1 MSYRYFPDGEISAQL
16 PFICE
21 VPCRLARRSLLR
33 YSSRM
38 ASDLF
43 IGDAKSAVE
52 EGTSFGTPS
61 GVEQELPAD
70 ATELQIAEPF
80 NPEEIDVA
88 TRSMTIDLLLSR
100 IRSKAIDLEPD
111 FQRRRG
117 IWTER
122 QQSRLIESLLLRIP
136 LPTLYAAEDEEEDWA
151 IVDGIQRLTTITRFM
166 DPEAIGETPLRL
178 SGLEYLG
185 KSFNGLRFDALPVRL
200 KRRLRETELVVHL
213 IRHGTPQEVKFN
225 IFARIN
231 TGGMPLSAQELRHAL
246 IPGPAREYLG
256 RLAASTTFKEATSF
270 SIRDERMAD
279 REMVLRF
286 LAFSLN
292 KPEEFKAYD
301 FDRFLGDAM
310 RQVNSLP
317 REELDRIEWSFVTAM
332 LSARAI
338 FGDDAFRKRY
348 RESDARFPINKAL
361 FETISVSLANL
372 SEDQREHCIE
382 HRDEV
387 RSGLMAAM
395 EDRAFESAI
404 SQGTGD
410 IGKVRK
416 RFDTVSRIL
425 ENVTRV

>member
-1 MSYRYFPDGEISAQL
+1 
-16 PFICE
+16 
-21 VPCRLARRSLLR
+21 
-33 YSSRM
+33 M
-38 ASDLF
+38 ATPSITTNTPTVTDE
-43 IGDAKSAVE
+43 A
-52 EGTSFGTPS
+52 TSFGTPT
-61 GVEQELPAD
+61 GVEKELPSESVND
-70 ATELQIAEPF
+70 LQIAEPF
-80 NPEEIDVA
+80 NPDDIDVG

-151 IVDGIQRLTTITRFM
+151 IVDGIQRLTTITRFI
-166 DPEAIGETPLRL
+166 DPEAIDETPLRL
-178 SGLEYLG
+178 TGMEYLG
-185 KSFNGLRFDALPVRL
+185 EAFNGKLFDELPARL
-200 KRRLRETELVVHL
+200 KRRLRETELVVHV

-246 IPGPAREYLG
+246 IPGKAREYLG
-256 RLAASTTFKEATSF
+256 RLAGLEAFKEATTY

-286 LAFSLN
+286 LAFSMTR
-292 KPEEFKAYD
+292 PEEFRAYD

-310 RQVNSLP
+310 RQINRLDGANLESL
-317 REELDRIEWSFVTAM
+317 EHGFVRAM
-332 LSARAI
+332 NSAREI
-338 FGDDAFRKRY
+338 FGQDAFRKRY
-348 RESDARFPINKAL
+348 RDTDGRFPINKAL
-361 FETISVSLANL
+361 FETVAVSLANL
-372 SEDQREHCIE
+372 SESEREQCIF

-387 RSGLMAAM
+387 RRRMMEAM
-395 EDRAFESAI
+395 QDREFDSAI

-416 RFDTVSRIL
+416 RFETVSKIFKD
-425 ENVTRV
+425 VASV

>member
-1 MSYRYFPDGEISAQL
+1 M
-16 PFICE
+16 
-21 VPCRLARRSLLR
+21 ARP
-33 YSSRM
+33 
-38 ASDLF
+38 LF
-43 IGDAKSAVE
+43 TTDTPIVTDEA
-52 EGTSFGTPS
+52 TSFGTPT
-61 GVEQELPAD
+61 GVEKELPSASVND
-70 ATELQIAEPF
+70 LQIAEPF
-80 NPEEIDVA
+80 NPDDIDVA

-117 IWTER
+117 IWTDR

-151 IVDGIQRLTTITRFM
+151 IVDGIQRLTTITRFI
-166 DPEAIGETPLRL
+166 DPQAIDETPLRL
-178 SGLEYLG
+178 TGMEYLG
-185 KSFNGLRFDALPVRL
+185 EAFNGKLFDDLPARL
-200 KRRLRETELVVHL
+200 KRRLRETELVVHV

-246 IPGPAREYLG
+246 IPGKAREYLG
-256 RLAASTTFKEATSF
+256 RLAGLEAFKEATTY

-286 LAFSLN
+286 LAFSMTR
-292 KPEEFKAYD
+292 PEEFRAYD

-310 RQVNSLP
+310 RQINRLDGANLESL
-317 REELDRIEWSFVTAM
+317 EHGFVRAM
-332 LSARAI
+332 NSAREI
-338 FGDDAFRKRY
+338 FGQDAFRKRY
-348 RESDARFPINKAL
+348 RDTDGRFPINKAL
-361 FETISVSLANL
+361 FETVAVSLANL
-372 SEDQREHCIE
+372 SESEREQCIF

-387 RSGLMAAM
+387 RRRMMEAM
-395 EDRAFESAI
+395 QDREFDSAI

-416 RFDTVSRIL
+416 RFETVSKIFKD
-425 ENVTRV
+425 VASV

>member
-1 MSYRYFPDGEISAQL
+1 
-16 PFICE
+16 
-21 VPCRLARRSLLR
+21 
-33 YSSRM
+33 M
-38 ASDLF
+38 ATQTIITDSQR
-43 IGDAKSAVE
+43 ITE

-61 GVEQELPAD
+61 GIERELPSETVD
-70 ATELQIAEPF
+70 DLQIAEPF
-80 NPEEIDVA
+80 NPDDIDVT

-151 IVDGIQRLTTITRFM
+151 IVDGIQRLTTITRFIE
-166 DPEAIGETPLRL
+166 PEAIGETPLRL
-178 SGLEYLG
+178 TGMEYLG
-185 KSFNGLRFDALPVRL
+185 DAFNGKLFDDLPARLR
-200 KRRLRETELVVHL
+200 RRLRETELVVHV

-246 IPGPAREYLG
+246 IPGNARHFLG
-256 RLAASTTFKEATSF
+256 RLAGLEAFKEATTY

-286 LAFSLN
+286 LAFSMTR
-292 KPEEFKAYD
+292 PEDFRAYD

-310 RQVNSLP
+310 REIN
-317 REELDRIEWSFVTAM
+317 RLDDTDLKRLQDDFIRAM
-332 LSARAI
+332 DSAREI
-338 FGDDAFRKRY
+338 FGQDAFRKRY
-348 RESDARFPINKAL
+348 RETDARFPINKAL
-361 FETISVSLANL
+361 FETIAVSLANL
-372 SEDQREHCIE
+372 SDSERELCILR
-382 HRDEV
+382 RDEV
-387 RSGLMAAM
+387 RSRMMQLMQ
-395 EDRAFESAI
+395 DREFDSAI
-404 SQGTGD
+404 SQGTGG

-416 RFDTVSRIL
+416 RFETVSKML
-425 ENVTRV
+425 KDVADV

>member
-1 MSYRYFPDGEISAQL
+1 
-16 PFICE
+16 
-21 VPCRLARRSLLR
+21 
-33 YSSRM
+33 M
-38 ASDLF
+38 ANQAIITDPQR
-43 IGDAKSAVE
+43 VTE

-61 GVEQELPAD
+61 GVEQELPSETGND
-70 ATELQIAEPF
+70 LQIAEPF
-80 NPEEIDVA
+80 NPDDIDVT

-117 IWTER
+117 IWTDR

-151 IVDGIQRLTTITRFM
+151 IVDGIQRLTTITRFI
-166 DPEAIGETPLRL
+166 DPDAIEDTPLKL
-178 SGLEYLG
+178 TGMEYLG
-185 KSFNGLRFDALPVRL
+185 ESFNGKLFDDLPARL
-200 KRRLRETELVVHL
+200 KRRLRETELVVHV

-246 IPGPAREYLG
+246 IPGKAREYLG
-256 RLAASTTFKEATSF
+256 RLAGLEAFKQATTY

-286 LAFSLN
+286 LAFSMTR
-292 KPEEFKAYD
+292 PEEFRAYD

-310 RQVNSLP
+310 RQIN
-317 REELDRIEWSFVTAM
+317 RLDDVDLEALEHGFTRAM
-332 LSARAI
+332 DSAREI
-338 FGDDAFRKRY
+338 FGQNAFRKRY
-348 RESDARFPINKAL
+348 RETDGRFPINKAL
-361 FETISVSLANL
+361 FETIAVSLANL
-372 SEDQREHCIE
+372 SDSERERCIFR
-382 HRDEV
+382 HNEV
-387 RSGLMAAM
+387 RRRMMEAM
-395 EDRAFESAI
+395 QDRAFESAI

-416 RFDTVSRIL
+416 RFNMVSTIFKDVA
-425 ENVTRV
+425 NV

>member
-1 MSYRYFPDGEISAQL
+1 
-16 PFICE
+16 
-21 VPCRLARRSLLR
+21 
-33 YSSRM
+33 M

-43 IGDAKSAVE
+43 TTDAKRAIE
-52 EGTSFGTPS
+52 EGTSFGLPS
-61 GVEQELPAD
+61 GVEQEQPPD
-70 ATELQIAEPF
+70 SSDLQIAEPF
-80 NPEEIDVA
+80 NPEDIDVA

-100 IRSKAIDLEPD
+100 IRSNAIDLEPD

-117 IWTER
+117 IWNDR

-151 IVDGIQRLTTITRFM
+151 IVDGIQRLTTITRFI
-166 DPEAIGETPLRL
+166 DPEAIGETALRL
-178 SGLEYLG
+178 TGLEYLG
-185 KSFNGLRFDALPVRL
+185 KPFNGITFDALPARL

-246 IPGPAREYLG
+246 IPGQAREFLK
-256 RLAASTTFKEATSF
+256 RLAELSSFKKATAY

-286 LAFSLN
+286 LAFSLTR
-292 KPEEFKAYD
+292 PEEFRAYD

-310 RQVNSLP
+310 RQLNFLP
-317 REELDRIEWSFVTAM
+317 QAELDRLEMSFVSAM
-332 LSARAI
+332 LSAEAI

-348 RESDARFPINKAL
+348 RETDARFPINKAL
-361 FETISVSLANL
+361 FETISVSLAAL
-372 SEDQREHCIE
+372 SESERERCIKA
-382 HRDEV
+382 RDEV
-387 RSGLMAAM
+387 RRRFMVAM
-395 EDRAFESAI
+395 EDRSFDSSI

-416 RFDTVSRIL
+416 RFETVSRIL
-425 ENVTRV
+425 MDVARV